1 MSYVIAAYGLTAVTL
16 LVYLGMLHR
25 ERQRLSREGRDS
37 D

>member
-16 LVYLGMLHR
+16 LFDLGMLHR
-25 ERQRLSREGRDS
+25 ERQRLSREGRGS